1 MKIEKK
7 KKRGERRNEKGKFR
21 NGNPKMPNTRLW
33 NTDKFFAL
41 RAGTNKKKF
50 KKKMMKIRRE
60 PVVSRFDIFVPFYWP
75 TISFFLKKRNK
86 NEKNVKVFVLQVIH
100 QLSVRMSRLKTFL

>member
-1 MKIEKK
+1 MKIDKK

-41 RAGTNKKKF
+41 RAGTNKKKIF
-50 KKKMMKIRRE
+50 KKMMKIRRE

-75 TISFFLKKRNK
+75 TISFFKKKKRNK
-86 NEKNVKVFVLQVIH
+86 NEKK
-100 QLSVRMSRLKTFL
+100 MSRFLCCR